1 MMNKLNFT
9 GLPPDVA
16 RFLKGEAIPKRI
28 KHREVAQRFASFLK
42 RNDYVINESSRI
54 VRNANLSNK
63 KDEETAD
70 NFIELNRLFNDIQE
84 LKPIVGRDVQSLMD
98 YITGNSKLIQQV
110 YSLPQV
116 EGELPPVPQAE
127 LDLANSEYRELLT
140 SAASGAFSTINDGFS
155 TALVDGT
162 RGFARMVKSAQ
173 SNAASLVSATSKA
186 AKAVGKNLRQ
196 DLGYTGFRST
206 VSKYADDYSRRAT
219 KAFKFRARLF
229 RKSQTL
235 ERKQLQS
242 AKTIDKVLKSHAES
256 SSSALQQLTK
266 DGGTS
271 SVGMIVSMAKYARIL
286 RLIPALLPALLA
298 GLAAGGVGV
307 GLYKFFFDND
317 NPDAPSS
324 VEGVAASFGL
334 AGIAYKILR
343 HPIKFMKSA
352 FSGFK
357 AIIGK
362 MSSVLSKT
370 KGFFSKMG
378 GKILGP
384 IGGAWGVYDG
394 LKTLWNAKEGQGFF
408 SGGLNS
414 RAFGYGSAVAG
425 GATIGATIGSV
436 VPGVGT
442 VVGGVVGGAIGGIS
456 ALVADNKEKVK
467 SFFGMQKKQ
476 VSEMGIT
483 MSHST
488 LGVRT
493 KQLSSAL
500 TSWLALS
507 TSQSQTQSATPSTA
521 TSFSG
526 TATQQA
532 TSMLKQHEGF
542 SSSAYW
548 DVNHYRVGYGSD
560 TITRADG
567 SVVSVRKGMTVT
579 RHDAERDL
587 NRRAGVFMSAA
598 RNTVGAQYWDRLPPT
613 TQAVLTSVAYNYGS
627 LTKLTTIVN
636 AARSGN
642 IRAIAD
648 AVRARAGDNGGINR
662 NRRNAE
668 ADAILASVN
677 ESPSPVIQRKTS
689 VPIAQ
694 EQSKTETA
702 KRKTVSTQ
710 GKTALNVVPFMPSD
724 NRLVGSNIVGL

>member
-1 MMNKLNFT
+1 MNKLNFT
-9 GLPPDVA
+9 GLPPDVVK
-16 RFLKGEAIPKRI
+16 FLKGEAIPKRI
-28 KHREVAQRFASFLK
+28 KHREVAQRFATFLK
-42 RNDYVINESSRI
+42 RNDYVIKESSRI
-54 VRNANLSNK
+54 IRNANLSNK

-98 YITGNSKLIQQV
+98 YITGNSELIQQV

-116 EGELPPVPQAE
+116 DGELPPLPQAE

-140 SAASGAFSTINDGFS
+140 SSATDAFSTIKDGLS
-155 TALVDGT
+155 SALVDGT
-162 RGFARMVKSAQ
+162 RGFASMVKSAQ
-173 SNAASLVSATSKA
+173 NNAASLVSAISKA

-196 DLGYTGFRST
+196 ELGYTGFLST
-206 VSKYADDYSRRAT
+206 VSKYADDYGRRAT
-219 KAFKFRARLF
+219 KAFKARTRLF
-229 RKSQTL
+229 RKSQML

-256 SSSALQQLTK
+256 SSSTLQQLTK

-271 SVGMIVSMAKYARIL
+271 SVGMIVSIAKYARVL

-317 NPDAPSS
+317 NPSSPSS
-324 VEGVAASFGL
+324 VPEVAASFGL

-343 HPIKFMKSA
+343 HPIKFIKGA
-352 FSGFK
+352 FNGFK
-357 AIIGK
+357 TVIGK
-362 MSSVLSKT
+362 MTSVLSKS

-408 SGGLNS
+408 SGGFNS
-414 RAFGYGSAVAG
+414 RAFGYGSAITG
-425 GATIGATIGSV
+425 GATIGATIGSI

-467 SFFGMQKKQ
+467 AFFGMQKKQ
-476 VSEMGIT
+476 VSDMGIA

-500 TSWLALS
+500 TNWLSFA
-507 TSQSQTQSATPSTA
+507 TSQGQTQSASPSAST

-526 TATQQA
+526 TASQQA
-532 TSMLKQHEGF
+532 TAMLKQHEGF

-579 RHDAERDL
+579 QQDAERDL
-587 NRRAGVFMSAA
+587 QRRAGVFMSAA

-613 TQAVLTSVAYNYGS
+613 TQAVLTSIAYNYGS

-662 NRRNAE
+662 RRRNAE
-668 ADAILASVN
+668 ADAILSSVH

-694 EQSKTETA
+694 EQPKTETD

-710 GKTALNVVPFMPSD
+710 GKTALAVVPFMPSD